1 MMSVKSWL
9 RTAATYVP
17 GLYPLLTQGTG
28 GSTSAKYC
36 YSVWLRHLVMLER
49 HRLSSEPNSVAE
61 LGPGDS
67 LGVGLAA
74 LITGTENYYALD
86 VTRYANT
93 DRNLSVFDELV
104 AMFQA
109 HASIPHDDD
118 LTVVKPYLDSYAFPE
133 HILTPARLQQAL
145 RPERLTNIRANLTN
159 PGAVQTAIGPQI

>member
-1 MMSVKSWL
+1 
-9 RTAATYVP
+9 
-17 GLYPLLTQGTG
+17 
-28 GSTSAKYC
+28 
-36 YSVWLRHLVMLER
+36 MLER